1 MSQDNPQAI
10 IQVRDL
16 CNRFGA
22 QTVHEHLDLDVR
34 RGEILGVVGGS
45 GTGKSV
51 LLRSIV
57 GLRRPTSGSVRVFG
71 EDLLQLPEE
80 RRSLVERRFGV
91 LFQQGALFSS
101 LTVVENV
108 ALPLIENA
116 SLPRADAEHLAQV
129 KLALAGLPANAGDKY
144 PASLSGGM
152 IKRAALARALA
163 LDPDILFLDEPT
175 AGLDPI
181 GAAAFDN
188 LIRTLRDALGLTV
201 FLVTHDLD
209 TLYTIC
215 DRVAVLSQ
223 KKVLVVDTLE
233 RVAATD
239 DAWVREYFHGP
250 RGRAPPTKPP
260 PCWRTTEMETRAH
273 HVLIGLFSV
282 IVIGAALL
290 FGLWLAKS
298 GSEGKF
304 NYYDIVFNEAVS
316 GLSQG
321 SSVQYSGIKVG
332 DVAFLRLDPQDPR
345 KVWARIRVVASA
357 PIKQDTTAKLALTG
371 ITGTSIIQLSSGTPS
386 SPMLEGKDGKI
397 PVIVATPSP
406 LTQLLSNGE
415 DLMGNINQLI
425 ARFSNLLSEE
435 NSARISRT
443 LDHLDQA
450 TGALSAER
458 ENVSAVMQQLAQ
470 ASKQANAALAQ
481 ASELMRN
488 ANGLLNEQGKG
499 MLENASKTMA
509 SLERTSATLDQLIS
523 ENRHSLDGGIQGIA
537 ELGPAVSE
545 LRDTLAAL
553 RGISRRLE
561 ENPANYLLGREKT
574 KEFTP

>member
-1 MSQDNPQAI
+1 
-10 IQVRDL
+10 
-16 CNRFGA
+16 
-22 QTVHEHLDLDVR
+22 
-34 RGEILGVVGGS
+34 
-45 GTGKSV
+45 
-51 LLRSIV
+51 
-57 GLRRPTSGSVRVFG
+57 
-71 EDLLQLPEE
+71 
-80 RRSLVERRFGV
+80 
-91 LFQQGALFSS
+91 
-101 LTVVENV
+101 
-108 ALPLIENA
+108 
-116 SLPRADAEHLAQV
+116 
-129 KLALAGLPANAGDKY
+129 
-144 PASLSGGM
+144 
-152 IKRAALARALA
+152 
-163 LDPDILFLDEPT
+163 
-175 AGLDPI
+175 
-181 GAAAFDN
+181 
-188 LIRTLRDALGLTV
+188 
-201 FLVTHDLD
+201 
-209 TLYTIC
+209 
-215 DRVAVLSQ
+215 
-223 KKVLVVDTLE
+223 
-233 RVAATD
+233 
-239 DAWVREYFHGP
+239 
-250 RGRAPPTKPP
+250 
-260 PCWRTTEMETRAH
+260 METRAH

-332 DVAFLRLDPQDPR
+332 DVAFLRLDPKDPR

-371 ITGTSIIQLSSGTPS
+371 ITGTSIIQLSSGTPA

-435 NSARISRT
+435 NTARISRT

-470 ASKQANAALAQ
+470 ASRQANAALAQ
-481 ASELMRN
+481 ASELMRS

-499 MLENASKTMA
+499 MLENANKTMA

-523 ENRHSLDGGIQGIA
+523 ENRHSLDGGIQGLA

-561 ENPANYLLGREKT
+561 ENPANYLLGREKPRSSPHEARPSPAASPVPGRRPGRARHPRRLLDPAGGAGPPGLPAT
-574 KEFTP
+574 GAQPSGQRRRAAGRLVAADRPAAYQPGAGEPAHRGAPTRRRNQRVPGARWSDPAPSLLRDRLMQAFQADGRVRGLSSDDSNLQADFELGGDLRAFQTEYPNGQASALIRYDARLVRTDDKRVVASRRFEVSQPVDGKKVAAVVSAFGKAGDTLSAQVLDWTLRQASAQPAVQP

>member
-1 MSQDNPQAI
+1 MNQDNPQAI

-22 QTVHEHLDLDVR
+22 QAVHEHLDLDVR

-116 SLPRADAEHLAQV
+116 GLPRADAEHLAQV

-163 LDPDILFLDEPT
+163 LDPDILFLDRPT

-250 RGRAPPTKPP
+250 RGRIARKPP
-260 PCWRTTEMETRAH
+260 PCRRITEMETRAH

-304 NYYDIVFNEAVS
+304 SYYDIVFNEAVS

-332 DVAFLRLDPQDPR
+332 DVAFLRLDPKDPR

-371 ITGTSIIQLSSGTPS
+371 ITGTSIIQLSSGTPA
-386 SPMLEGKDGKI
+386 SPMLEGRDRKI

-435 NSARISRT
+435 NTARISRT

-470 ASKQANAALAQ
+470 ASRQANAALAQ
-481 ASELMRN
+481 ASELMRS

-523 ENRHSLDGGIQGIA
+523 ENRHSLDGGIQGLA